1 MPFVDSDIFKYLVL
15 PALIFLSRLL
25 DVPISTVRIM
35 FMSKGKKFLAPLLG
49 FFESLIWVFIISQI
63 MQHLDNAL
71 TYIAY
76 AGGFAIGCYVGMILE
91 EKLALGTYM
100 VRIIL
105 SDDTNNIRTK
115 LMEDGFGVTKVNG
128 MGRNGP
134 VSVIITVIK
143 RRDVER
149 VVSIIHQFDDKAFY
163 SIEETRS
170 VSAGVFPGRRAIK
183 SEANEMVA
191 GSKNKLF
198 RDFRNQK

>member
-1 MPFVDSDIFKYLVL
+1 MPFADTDIFKYLVL

-35 FMSKGKKFLAPLLG
+35 FMSKGKKFLSPLLG

-105 SDDTNNIRTK
+105 SDDTNDIRTK
-115 LMEDGFGVTKVNG
+115 LIEEGFGVTKIIG
-128 MGRNGP
+128 IGRNGP
-134 VSVIITVIK
+134 VSVINTIIK

-149 VVSIIHQFDDKAFY
+149 VVSIIHNSDKKAFY

-170 VSAGVFPGRRAIK
+170 VSAGVFPSRRAIK
-183 SEANEMVA
+183 SEVNEMVA
-191 GSKNKLF
+191 GNKSKLF
-198 RDFRNQK
+198 SAFRNHK